1 MTNFELCRGKQNP
14 VKIGQFVYV
23 ASVDMKNRL
32 SKASIQF

>member
-14 VKIGQFVYV
+14 VKINFVYV